1 MLAPHRLLAILAL
14 GAALA
19 AGDAVA
25 PPPAGPAGPGGPPG
39 GGREERMMRRMVE
52 EHPELKGVDTSTPEG
67 QEKVRQ
73 VMQAGMRQRMAEAQT
88 ASRAGLKKSFAMSD
102 ADFAAIEPLL
112 IRVENLRMQKN
123 IVDRAGIVG
132 GMMGGRQGRG
142 GMGGP
147 GGMFNP
153 QAMLGD
159 TQLDPAVTEIQD
171 ALKVLKALVDDAQ
184 SNNNEVDLALARVR
198 KARDAFKTV
207 LGKAQEDLRAVLSKR
222 QEAQLVD
229 RGTLD

>member
-1 MLAPHRLLAILAL
+1 MLAPHRFFAIFAL

-19 AGDAVA
+19 AGEAVT
-25 PPPAGPAGPGGPPG
+25 PPPASEPGAGGPPG
-39 GGREERMMRRMVE
+39 GRDRMMRRMVE
-52 EHPELKGVDTSTPEG
+52 EHPELKGVDTSSPEG

-73 VMQAGMRQRMAEAQT
+73 VMQGYMRQRMTEAQT
-88 ASRAGLKKSFAMSD
+88 ASRSELKKSFAISE

-112 IRVENLRMQKN
+112 VRVENLRMQKN

-132 GMMGGRQGRG
+132 SLMGGRQGR
-142 GMGGP
+142 GGP

-159 TQLDPAVTEIQD
+159 TQLDPTVTEIQD
-171 ALKVLKALVDDAQ
+171 ALKVLKALVEDAQ

-222 QEAQLVD
+222 QEALLVD